1 MPALFVGYVNS
12 SRLLGLESLSAGI
25 EDEKLKDVPAQVTAW
40 QCVQTSQ
47 WTCPWCLPSFREEG
61 GRESK
66 IASIVLKTFL
76 PGLRLAGA
84 CGPVPR
90 TRYFGVKRGWLA
102 VHDLTCYPKVVARGP
117 GGVFLTGAGS
127 GWRILCGTAVG
138 GWWTLVASVVTAGPA
153 GPPAAGSESL
163 STALPVAV
171 TCGSRTSV
179 KRPGM
184 VVTRR

>member
-1 MPALFVGYVNS
+1 
-12 SRLLGLESLSAGI
+12 
-25 EDEKLKDVPAQVTAW
+25 
-40 QCVQTSQ
+40 VQTSQ

-138 GWWTLVASVVTAGPA
+138 GWWAPVASVVTAGPA
-153 GPPAAGSESL
+153 GPPAAGSESVEYCPARGRYL
-163 STALPVAV
+163 WVKDLCEAARD
-171 TCGSRTSV
+171 GSDSEIGHSVPARPRPLLGVVPRV
-179 KRPGM
+179 KRPRLRA
-184 VVTRR
+184 TRI

>member
-1 MPALFVGYVNS
+1 
-12 SRLLGLESLSAGI
+12 
-25 EDEKLKDVPAQVTAW
+25 
-40 QCVQTSQ
+40 VQTSQ

-138 GWWTLVASVVTAGPA
+138 GWWAPVASVVTAGPA
-153 GPPAAGSESL
+153 GPPAAGSESVEYCPARGRYL
-163 STALPVAV
+163 WARPRPLLGVVP
-171 TCGSRTSV
+171 RV
-179 KRPGM
+179 KRPRLRA
-184 VVTRR
+184 TRI